1 MSEQETGRGRRQKQ
15 ERRRRNTDAL
25 AGKRRRLSLNERA
38 LDKEN
43 YAYYW
48 ARDDQIEMLT
58 QEDDWEIVQ
67 DRDNKIKR
75 NSNGMGADVSTHAGT
90 SETGSGQRQVLL
102 RKPRQ
107 YQDED
112 EAARMRRADE
122 IEAQMRRES
131 QTGINPDDG
140 MKFRSEVGQG

>member
-102 RKPRQ
+102 RKPRE